1 MEEIWGSAHLFMH
14 EKAKQ
19 KISGKSITAKESRID
34 LIYTEGR
41 GGRKMESN
49 TIS

>member
-1 MEEIWGSAHLFMH
+1 MEEIWGSAHVFMH
-14 EKAKQ
+14 EKVKQ

-41 GGRKMESN
+41 VGRKMESN